1 MRDAYLKWL
10 IFEKRTDS
18 DTLWVGFQAG
28 WRFREQAIK
37 WADKVEEA
45 RGRSSTEPSIMDILN
60 NGTMEPG

>member
-28 WRFREQAIK
+28 WRFREQATK
-37 WADKVEEA
+37 RPAPVDQ
-45 RGRSSTEPSIMDILN
+45 RGGSPEGQPSIMDILN
-60 NGTMEPG
+60 NGTMENK

>member
-28 WRFREQAIK
+28 WRFREQAMKRMTPISP
-37 WADKVEEA
+37 A
-45 RGRSSTEPSIMDILN
+45 GTPTGEPSIMDILHN
-60 NGTMEPG
+60 QVMENT

>member
-28 WRFREQAIK
+28 WRFRDQQAK
-37 WADKVEEA
+37 RHE
-45 RGRSSTEPSIMDILN
+45 RTEGSRVDSQAGTNIMDLLA
-60 NGTMEPG
+60 NGTMENT